1 MKTNNEHKERKI
13 AVIPARGGSKRIP
26 KKNIKPFCGKPL
38 IAYSIET
45 ALQSGLFEKVI
56 VSTESEEI
64 AKVARAYGAEVQ
76 MRPEEL
82 ADDYT
87 GAGEVVEY
95 VVKSLEERGDVYDYV
110 CTIYATAPFL
120 QAEFLKKGYETLKKS
135 DACASFGAT
144 SFAYPIQR
152 AFKLKEGR
160 CEMFW
165 PENFHKRSQDLQEA
179 YHDAGQFYWQRRGC
193 ASEDI
198 FFGKSTI
205 PVILPRHL
213 VQDIDTPEDFVRAEL
228 MYNVLFPGRCDEKD
242 FCK

>member
-1 MKTNNEHKERKI
+1 MKTKSEQKERKI
-13 AVIPARGGSKRIP
+13 AIIPARGGSKRIP
-26 KKNIKPFCGKPL
+26 KKNIKPFCGRPL

-87 GAGEVVEY
+87 GTGEVVEY
-95 VVKSLEERGDVYDYV
+95 VITSLEKTGETYDYV
-110 CTIYATAPFL
+110 CTVYATAPFL
-120 QAEFLKKGYETLKKS
+120 QTKYLKQGYEVLKAS
-135 DACASFGAT
+135 DACATFGAT
-144 SFAYPIQR
+144 TFAYPIQR
-152 AFKLKEGR
+152 AFKLKNGR

-179 YHDAGQFYWQRRGC
+179 YHDAGQFYWQKRRCKG
-193 ASEDI
+193 EDV
-198 FFGKSTI
+198 FFGKETI
-205 PVILPRHL
+205 PILLPRYL

-228 MYNVLFPGRCDEKD
+228 MYRALHDD
-242 FCK
+242 L